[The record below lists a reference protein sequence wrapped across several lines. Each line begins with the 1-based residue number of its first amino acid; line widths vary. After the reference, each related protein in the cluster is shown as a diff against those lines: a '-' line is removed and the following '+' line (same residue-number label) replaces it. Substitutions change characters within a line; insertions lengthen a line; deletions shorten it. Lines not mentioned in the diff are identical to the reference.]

1 MNSVQETDLSIQ
13 ETAGANLAVYRLL
26 MEQLE
31 TGVLIADG
39 QRRILES
46 NEAAARLLGVRAG
59 SLAGKTLLEATLS
72 FEIGGLIGAAQASGE
87 PQQQEIRRGE
97 AGGRMLRARVVPL
110 PAHLRSASIQPAQV
124 QEDNRRD
131 GRAEADGRTQPNVAV
146 APQFLL
152 LLDDVTE
159 LRRLETVRRDFV
171 ANVSHELRTPL
182 ASIRAMAE
190 TLQDGAL
197 NDGEVASRFVNIIVG
212 EVERLTR
219 ILEDLLILSRA
230 ESQMPEREP
239 FALTTLVR
247 DVTERL
253 TTQAGKAGQTLVS
266 LSAPAIEVSAN
277 RDQIE
282 QVLVNLIDNAI
293 KYTPQGGKITVSL
306 EVHNGAATVHVAD
319 TGIGIMSQDV
329 PRLFER
335 FYRVDKARSRQ
346 SGGTGLGLSIVKHIV
361 EMHGGRVEVQSE
373 YERGSTFSF
382 SLPLENIA

>member
-1 MNSVQETDLSIQ
+1 MNSVQETEQ
-13 ETAGANLAVYRLL
+13 EAAGAKLAVYRLL

-31 TGVLIADG
+31 TGVLVADG
-39 QRRILES
+39 QRRIVES
-46 NEAAARLLGVRAG
+46 NEAAARLLGARTG
-59 SLAGKTLLEATLS
+59 SLTGKTLLEATLS
-72 FEIGGLIGAAQASGE
+72 FEIGSLIGAAQSSGE
-87 PQQQEIRRGE
+87 PQQQEVRRGE
-97 AGGRMLRARVVPL
+97 AGGRMLRARVIPL
-110 PAHLRSASIQPAQV
+110 PTRGSPAQI
-124 QEDNRRD
+124 QENTRRD
-131 GRAEADGRTQPNVAV
+131 GKADADERIGPDVPAAPQS

-293 KYTPQGGKITVSL
+293 KYTPQGGRITVSL
-306 EVHNGAATVHVAD
+306 EADNGEATVHVAD

-382 SLPLENIA
+382 VLPLENGDYS

>member
-1 MNSVQETDLSIQ
+1 MNSVQENEQGMAGTMAGTDI
-13 ETAGANLAVYRLL
+13 AVYRLL

-46 NEAAARLLGVRAG
+46 NSAAVRLLNVRAG
-59 SLAGKTLLEATLS
+59 SLPGKTLLEATLS
-72 FEIGGLIGAAQASGE
+72 FEIGSMIGAALATGQT
-87 PQQQEIRRGE
+87 QQQEIRRGE
-97 AGGRMLRARVVPL
+97 PAGRMLRARVIPL
-110 PAHLRSASIQPAQV
+110 PAPMQDAAAQASEAQTTAADNADASTSFNLSNSA
-124 QEDNRRD
+124 
-131 GRAEADGRTQPNVAV
+131 
-146 APQFLL
+146 QFLL
-152 LLDDVTE
+152 LLEDVTE

-253 TTQAGKAGQTLVS
+253 TAQAAKAQLTLVN

-293 KYTPQGGKITVSL
+293 KYTPQGGKVTVSMAAKD
-306 EVHNGAATVHVAD
+306 GKATVCVED

-373 YERGSTFSF
+373 YERGSVFSF
-382 SLPLENIA
+382 TLPLESSE